1 MDTTEKLEACQ
12 RKKSNGNA
20 PFKAGR
26 FELASKK
33 YGKEFLR
40 KFFTVIVQFKQCCL
54 QLKLEKYFKAS
65 RLQGFSPRLFLEVDP
80 CSVEA
85 LFRRSQAYLRTSDL
99 EKAEGD
105 IMRALAIDP
114 NNREVRLDYQE
125 LKGKKRQYIR
135 HEG

>member
-33 YGKEFLR
+33 YGKEFPD
-40 KFFTVIVQFKQCCL
+40 T
-54 QLKLEKYFKAS
+54 KLPSKSPS
-65 RLQGFSPRLFLEVDP
+65 RNSNNPKSWQQFLEVDP